1 MHDIES
7 EADYHA
13 ETETVRENK
22 KVAVNT
28 LFNHIVYH
36 VSETPNEQ
44 DEQGKNIMR
53 QQALY
58 MSNKMGAALIKL
70 HPDNEFVRTTKWMPQ
85 VSRYY
90 FITQSDSDG
99 NGFIDEKDAYHN
111 YQIDFKADKPIVTG
125 YDLNN

>member
-44 DEQGKNIMR
+44 DEKGKNIMR